1 MRVNLKERTLPSGNV
16 SLYLEIS
23 DSGKRRRE
31 FLHMLLTGDKLQDRE
46 TMKRAEAVRVMK
58 NAELLDRHF
67 GSVTNPIRKSP
78 NFFDYADKLMDSRG
92 HARKVSLRTAVDHFR
107 RFIGTDVTLSNI
119 GRAEIQDFR
128 NYLLHCKGVG
138 PNSANFYLVCIRS
151 IFNQAMKDEL
161 LASNPAKGCGV
172 PTQAHLPTFLEL
184 ADLKKLSVTA
194 CRDTHIRNA
203 FLFSCFT
210 GLRYSDVSRLCWT
223 DIQDGSMKIVVKK
236 TRTPIVLPLS
246 RQALDILTEQKG
258 VPRGIV
264 IRNPEGSVFNMPAL
278 SSCNKILHA
287 WADKAEIK
295 PISFH
300 VSRHTFAVLS
310 IAAGIDIFTLSKLM
324 THTNLKTTQR
334 YASVLDSSKKIAVDR
349 LPTL

>member
-1 MRVNLKERTLPSGNV
+1 
-16 SLYLEIS
+16 
-23 DSGKRRRE
+23 
-31 FLHMLLTGDKLQDRE
+31 
-46 TMKRAEAVRVMK
+46 
-58 NAELLDRHF
+58 
-67 GSVTNPIRKSP
+67 
-78 NFFDYADKLMDSRG
+78 MDSRG

-119 GRAEIQDFR
+119 GRADIQRFK
-128 NYLLHCKGVG
+128 NYILRCEGVG

-151 IFNQAMKDEL
+151 IFNQAITDGL
-161 LASNPAKGCGV
+161 LTVNPARGIRIDTVAK
-172 PTQAHLPTFLEL
+172 LPTYLEL
-184 ADLKKLSVTA
+184 AELKILAATPCK
-194 CRDTHIRNA
+194 DTHIRNA
-203 FLFSCFT
+203 FLLCCFC
-210 GLRYSDVSRLCWT
+210 GLRHSDVSRLCWT

-246 RQALDILTEQKG
+246 RQALDILTEQKD

-264 IRNPEGSVFNMPAL
+264 TRNPEGSVFNMPAL

-287 WADKAEIK
+287 WADKAKVK

-310 IAAGIDIFTLSKLM
+310 IAAGIDILTLSKLM

-334 YASVLDSSKKIAVDR
+334 YASVLDSSKKSAVDK